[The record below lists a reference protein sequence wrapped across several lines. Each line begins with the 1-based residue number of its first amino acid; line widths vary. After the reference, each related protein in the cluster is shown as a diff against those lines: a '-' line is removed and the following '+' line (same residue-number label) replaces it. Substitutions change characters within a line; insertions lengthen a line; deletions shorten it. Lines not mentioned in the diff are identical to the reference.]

1 MRTKPAAA
9 LSAGIVA
16 AMFAASFA
24 LGPRLPETMATH
36 WNAAGVAD
44 GTMPK
49 FWGQVTVPAITAGVI
64 ALTFLSPKIDP
75 KRRNIE
81 AFRGVYNDFVV
92 VLTAFLALAH
102 GVALAIN
109 LGYDVPINAVIYSG
123 VGLLFVYLG
132 TLLGKAKQNWVV
144 GIRTPWTLSDERVWE
159 RTHAVGA
166 RLFVASGLLA
176 LVGAFAG
183 PYAPYLVVGP
193 VLCSALALVAY
204 SYYLYEHTETGDDG
218 DDGVQPG

>member
-1 MRTKPAAA
+1 MRTKPAVA

-49 FWGQVTVPAITAGVI
+49 FWGQVTVPAVTAGVV
-64 ALTFLSPKIDP
+64 ALTFLAPKLDP
-75 KRRNIE
+75 KRENIE

-92 VLTAFLALAH
+92 VFTAFLALVH

-109 LGYDVPINAVIYSG
+109 LGYDVPINAVIYAG

-132 TLLGKAKQNWVV
+132 TVLRTARQNWVI

-159 RTHAVGA
+159 RTHAVGG

-176 LVGAFAG
+176 LLGAFTG
-183 PYAPYLVVGP
+183 PYAVYLVVGP
-193 VLCSALALVAY
+193 VLVSSLALVAY
-204 SYYLYEHTETGDDG
+204 SYYLYERDESSEGGARTG
-218 DDGVQPG
+218 